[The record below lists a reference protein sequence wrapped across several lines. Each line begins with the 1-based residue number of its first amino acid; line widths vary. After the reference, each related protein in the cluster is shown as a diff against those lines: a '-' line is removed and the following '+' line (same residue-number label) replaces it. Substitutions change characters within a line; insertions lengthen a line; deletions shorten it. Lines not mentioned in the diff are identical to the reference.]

1 MQKDN
6 TDKMASMKISKLMI
20 TNGNSHDFVNDA
32 AGGV

>member
-6 TDKMASMKISKLMI
+6 TDKMASMKIDDY
-20 TNGNSHDFVNDA
+20 NGNSHDFVNDA